1 MYKRK
6 ILIIGQSLPAV
17 AQTVPYDT
25 TLLFDWLEEAG
36 ISKEQAINMFEFEA
50 VYGYGFLGH
59 TKNIENG
66 FTAKSM
72 YLEVD
77 DILVRI
83 GNHLP
88 KVSNIEVYN
97 EDITKVLLVFIE
109 GNVSEND
116 AMHFC
121 NNELSNYDAE
131 FIIVDGNVLSDYDS
145 ECIIPVFLK

>member
-59 TKNIENG
+59 TKNGGHKIPNKKQMSLYFE
-66 FTAKSM
+66 
-72 YLEVD
+72 
-77 DILVRI
+77 
-83 GNHLP
+83 
-88 KVSNIEVYN
+88 
-97 EDITKVLLVFIE
+97 
-109 GNVSEND
+109 
-116 AMHFC
+116 
-121 NNELSNYDAE
+121 
-131 FIIVDGNVLSDYDS
+131 NVLRSKLENFDRVWIIGSVAKKFIDS
-145 ECIIPVFLK
+145 QVRTWSCTQKRIHTIHPSKRNLHQYRLNKDSILNSIKKIISE